1 MKWLSTAA
9 FLLLFLS
16 ACTEKKVEVQKAN
29 ALFVLEDNSGIDFSN
44 TIKNTTDFN
53 IFSYRN
59 FYNGGGVA
67 IGDINNDGLPDVYLT
82 ANMGENKLYLNKGDF
97 KFEDITEKSG
107 ARGKRAWST
116 GVVLVD
122 INNDGFL
129 DIYVCNAGN
138 VSGDDHLNELF
149 MNNGDMTFTEKAK
162 EYGLADNGFTTHA
175 AFFDYDQ
182 DGDLDVYILNNSF
195 IPVSSLGYENKREIP
210 EKDWNIDPQYIG
222 GADKLLENQNGVF
235 VDVSKKAGI
244 YGSLIGF
251 GLGVTVGDVNGDFL
265 PDIYVSNDFYERD
278 YLYINQGDGTFKEEG
293 KNWMGHMSMSSM
305 GADMADINNDGKPE
319 IFVTDMLPESDER
332 LKRTSDFQRND
343 LYQLLVGR
351 DFHHQFMHNSLQLNN
366 GNNTFSEIA
375 FGAGV
380 AATDWSW
387 GALIFDMDN
396 DGYKD
401 IYVSNGIFHD
411 LTDQDFM
418 DFFANEIIRDMTITE
433 IKQDKDK
440 VIDKMPS
447 NPQVNAVFRNNGNL
461 AFSDFSKEWGMDVTS
476 FSNGASYGDLDND
489 GDLDLIVNNV
499 NAKAFVY
506 KNKTNEIL
514 KNNYLKVEL
523 KGDSINKRAIGSIV
537 DVFVNKQVIR
547 QELIP
552 SRGFQSSTDYHLVFG
567 LGAHTKIDSV
577 RVVWPNRKA
586 TVIPN
591 PQINQSLKVDML
603 TSKQTELAKSNQVVK
618 TIFKEVPHTMDA
630 HVENNYTDFD
640 YEGLIIQQLSDEGP
654 ALAAGDVNG
663 DGLEDIFIGGANG
676 QAGQIYIQAKDGRL
690 SKLPQPAFN
699 EHLLFEDTAATFFDT
714 DGDGDLDLYVGSG
727 GNEAIERKEYRKD
740 RLYFN
745 DGKGKFTYQGSALPE
760 SYLNTSVV
768 TAHDFDGDGD
778 IDLFVGTRSVPGIYG
793 INPESFLLENGGNGN
808 FKNVTEAK
816 AFDLM
821 KTGMITDAAWADMT
835 GDGIKDLVVVG
846 DWMAPA
852 VFENSGK
859 RLRLLK
865 SNLDELTGLWNA
877 LSVADLDGDGDL
889 DLVLGNKGTNW
900 YLKTSKEKPAK
911 LFVNDFDNNG
921 TIEQIFSKN
930 FNGKDVPLSLRRE
943 LAGQIPSLKKEILKF
958 EDYAKKSVQ
967 DLFAEKIIENSQIKI
982 AHTFESGIA
991 YNNGD
996 KSFTFKPLPAR
1007 IQYSCVN
1014 SILTTDLNKDGVLD
1028 IILAGNNFHHKPQF
1042 SRFDASFGD
1051 VLLSEGKNGYQW
1063 VPNATSGIMVRG
1075 QVNDMVWFNAGSGK
1089 KYVVMGI
1096 NNDYPKIYG
1105 VNE

>member
-1 MKWLSTAA
+1 MKWLSISA
-9 FLLLFLS
+9 LLILFFS
-16 ACTEKKVEVQKAN
+16 ACTKKVEGPKTD
-29 ALFVLEDNSGIDFSN
+29 ALFVLEEGSGIEFSN

-82 ANMGENKLYLNKGDF
+82 SNMGQNKLFLNKGGF

-107 ARGKRAWST
+107 AGGKRAWST

-138 VSGDDHLNELF
+138 IGGDDRLNELLI
-149 MNNGDMTFTEKAK
+149 NNGNLTFTEKAK

-195 IPVSSLGYENKREIP
+195 IPVSSLGYDNKRELP

-222 GADKLLENQNGVF
+222 GADKMLENKNGVF
-235 VDVSKKAGI
+235 VDVTKKAGI

-251 GLGVTVGDVNGDFL
+251 GLGVTVGDVNNDFL

-278 YLYINQGDGTFKEEG
+278 YLYINNGNGTFKEDG

-343 LYQLLVGR
+343 IYQLLVSR

-401 IYVSNGIFHD
+401 IYVSNGIYHD

-433 IKQDKDK
+433 IKQDKEK
-440 VIDKMPS
+440 VIEKMPS
-447 NPQVNAVFRNNGNL
+447 NPQVNAVFHNNQDLTFTNV
-461 AFSDFSKEWGMDVTS
+461 SKEWGMEIPS
-476 FSNGASYGDLDND
+476 FSNGAAYGDLDND

-506 KNKTNEIL
+506 KNKSREIL
-514 KNNYLKVEL
+514 KNNFLKVEL

-537 DVFVNKQVIR
+537 DVFVNNQVIR

-552 SRGFQSSTDYHLVFG
+552 SRGFQSSTDYQLVFG
-567 LGAHTKIDSV
+567 IGTNTKIDSV
-577 RVVWPNRKA
+577 RVVWPNRKSTTIA
-586 TVIPN
+586 N
-591 PQINQSLKVDML
+591 PKTNQTLKLDL
-603 TSKQTELAKSNQVVK
+603 QGSKPAELAKDKQTIK
-618 TIFKEVPHTMDA
+618 TIFTEVPNAMEA
-630 HVENNYTDFD
+630 HMENNYTDFD
-640 YEGLIIQQLSDEGP
+640 YEGLIIQQLSNEGP
-654 ALAAGDVNG
+654 ALATGDING

-676 QAGQIYIQAKDGRL
+676 QAGQTYLQGKDGRL
-690 SKLPQPAFN
+690 TKLQQTVLTD
-699 EHLLFEDTAATFFDT
+699 HRMFEDTAATFFDA
-714 DGDGDLDLYVGSG
+714 DGDGDIDLYVGSG
-727 GNEAIERKEYRKD
+727 GNEVVERKEYRKD
-740 RLYFN
+740 RLYLN

-760 SYLNTSVV
+760 VFLNTSVV
-768 TAHDFDGDGD
+768 IAHDYDGDGD
-778 IDLFVGTRSVPGIYG
+778 QDLFVGTRSVPGIYG

-821 KTGMITDAAWADMT
+821 KIGMVTDATWADMT
-835 GDGIKDLVVVG
+835 GDGKKDLVVVG
-846 DWMAPA
+846 DWMSP
-852 VFENSGK
+852 VIFENSGK

-921 TIEQIFSKN
+921 TIEQIFSRNYNDKN
-930 FNGKDVPLSLRRE
+930 VPLALRRE
-943 LAGQIPSLKKEILKF
+943 LSGQIPSLKKEILKF
-958 EDYAKKSVQ
+958 EDYAGKSVEE
-967 DLFAEKIIENSQIKI
+967 LFPAKVIENSEVKS

-996 KSFTFKPLPAR
+996 KTFTFKPLPAR

-1014 SILTTDLNKDGVLD
+1014 SILTMDLNKDGVLD

-1051 VLLSEGKNGYQW
+1051 VLLSDTKGGYQW
-1063 VPNATSGIMVRG
+1063 LPNAASGLMVKG
-1075 QVNDMVWFNAGSGK
+1075 QVNDMVWFKAGSGK
-1089 KYVVMGI
+1089 KFIVMGL
-1096 NNDYPKIYG
+1096 NNDYPKLYT